1 MDSIHCAQ
9 NIVVDKAEHA
19 GRPRLG
25 VYHKQLNM
33 HKIDTTGHTND
44 LCAYTLEKVLVE

>member
-9 NIVVDKAEHA
+9 DIVVDKAEHA

-33 HKIDTTGHTND
+33 HKTGHTKD